1 MKYAVLDTN
10 FLISCVNKK
19 INFFSELE
27 SMGLKTVI
35 PAEVKSELEHISISG
50 QKKFQNAAKIAL
62 LILKKNSFKEISL
75 GMKNV
80 DQGLIELANKDED
93 YIVATLDQEIKNK
106 IRNNKIIIKGSK
118 KLELI

>member
-10 FLISCVNKK
+10 FIISCVNKK
-19 INFFSELE
+19 INFFNDLE
-27 SMGLKTVI
+27 SMGLKTII
-35 PAEVKSELEHISISG
+35 PIEVMGELEHISVSG

-80 DQGLIELANKDED
+80 DLGLIELANKDED
-93 YIVATLDQEIKNK
+93 YIVATLDQDIKNK

-118 KLELI
+118 KLEII

>member
-10 FLISCVNKK
+10 FIISCVNKK
-19 INFFSELE
+19 INFFNDLE
-27 SMGLKTVI
+27 SMGLKTII
-35 PAEVKSELEHISISG
+35 PTEVMGELEHISVSG

-80 DQGLIELANKDED
+80 DLGLIELANRDED
-93 YIVATLDQEIKNK
+93 YIVATLDQDIKNK

-118 KLELI
+118 KLEII